1 MLFNV
6 KYIAHFAFV
15 LSLFEAA
22 VYEDINIDRL
32 ILTGTK
38 YNGNN
43 VPLIHNREH
52 LSPVDSR
59 DYEG

>member
-22 VYEDINIDRL
+22 VYEDRL